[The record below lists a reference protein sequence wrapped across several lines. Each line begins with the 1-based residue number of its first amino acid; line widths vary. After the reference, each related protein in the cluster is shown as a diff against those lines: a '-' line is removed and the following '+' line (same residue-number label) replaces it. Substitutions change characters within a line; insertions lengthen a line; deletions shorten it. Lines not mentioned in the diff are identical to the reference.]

1 MGDSREGKSGGVE
14 LFDVVVGHGMAILK
28 GTCFF
33 NPNTTAPERTSIT
46 VCVMNELGKKELSR
60 VKYFPATVAR
70 AKMASVI
77 TSPRIRS

>member
-1 MGDSREGKSGGVE
+1 
-14 LFDVVVGHGMAILK
+14 
-28 GTCFF
+28 
-33 NPNTTAPERTSIT
+33 
-46 VCVMNELGKKELSR
+46 MNELGKKELSR